1 VADVAEPAPET
12 AALPERLVTAL
23 LLTALQTPAGQQL
36 WLGYAL
42 ARDDLPWLQDETFRL
57 VGCAAAVQHVPGGV
71 VLQGEEFQPQGE
83 GVRPQA
89 QNGPAVPAARG

>member
-1 VADVAEPAPET
+1 MSAVREAPPDS

-57 VGCAAAVQHVPGGV
+57 MGCAAMVQHVPGGV
-71 VLQGEEFQPQGE
+71 VLKGEEVQPQGG
-83 GVRPQA
+83 GV
-89 QNGPAVPAARG
+89 NGPAVPAARG